1 MSDARPASGSQ
12 TLPPPGWAR
21 AADFAAILFAIYALT
36 IHASGGM
43 RALVWGWHVKIASPF
58 RLLLFAA
65 AIVVARHVLVQQ
77 PSMFRSLR
85 EAIVGWAR
93 SAPLRT
99 AGLVAAGTR
108 PVMFAVGY
116 LTVIMLGYAPGAQPF
131 HDFENELLNL
141 PLRWDAGWYLGIAT
155 TGYSYIDSAGPGA
168 QQNIVFFPAYPLI
181 VRAVARLAGNSAAAY
196 VVGATVTTVVL
207 FVLALAY
214 VYRLA
219 RERLT
224 DDQAAATLWLLAAY
238 PFSLFYG
245 AIYTESLFLLGSA
258 GAFYHF
264 GRRELGRAAL
274 WGLLVGLTRPNGLLL
289 SVPLAIAA
297 IEGRGERPAVG
308 ARIRVAPAACAAI
321 AMPVAG
327 AAFYSAFIW
336 RLAGNPFA
344 WAAGHAAWGRHYQ
357 GLSHLVATRYGFIAS
372 AGLLEYVSREPY
384 DLLNGLGVVF
394 VLTAVWPVFR
404 RFGPAYA
411 AFILINILPPLAAGG
426 LMSAG
431 RFSSVLFPAF
441 LWLGAAV
448 PARHRSGWISTFA
461 AIQAFNAALFYS
473 WRPLF

>member
-1 MSDARPASGSQ
+1 MSDPRATSPSQ
-12 TLPPPGWAR
+12 ALSPPGWAR
-21 AADFAAILFAIYALT
+21 AADFAAILFAILALT
-36 IHASGGM
+36 IPVSGGV
-43 RALVWGWHVKIASPF
+43 RALVWGWHLKIVSPF

-65 AIVVARHVLVQQ
+65 AIVVARHVLVGQ
-77 PSMFRSLR
+77 PSLFRSLR
-85 EAIVGWAR
+85 EAIVSWTR

-99 AGLVAAGTR
+99 AALAAAGTR

-131 HDFENELLNL
+131 RDFESELLNL

-155 TGYSYIDSAGPGA
+155 TGYSYIDSAGPAA
-168 QQNIVFFPAYPLI
+168 QQNVVFFPAYPLL
-181 VRAVARLAGNSAAAY
+181 VRVVARLAGNSAAAY

-245 AIYTESLFLLGSA
+245 AIYTESLFLLGIA

-264 GRRELGRAAL
+264 GRREFGRAAW

-289 SVPLAIAA
+289 SVPLAITVL
-297 IEGRGERPAVG
+297 EGRGERPVG
-308 ARIRVAPAACAAI
+308 ARIRGAPAACAAI

-327 AAFYSAFIW
+327 AALYSAFIW
-336 RLAGNPFA
+336 RLAGSPFA
-344 WAAGHAAWGRHYQ
+344 WAAGHAAWGRHYE

-372 AGLLEYVSREPY
+372 VGLLEYVSREPY
-384 DLLNGLGVVF
+384 DLLNGLGAVF
-394 VLTAVWPVFR
+394 VLAAAWPVLR

-448 PARHRSGWISTFA
+448 PARHRAGWIATFA
-461 AIQAFNAALFYS
+461 AIQAFNAALFYT